1 MEFFTTGC
9 KYLNVFL
16 LHFSLLFLM
25 LKTLKITHIFTNIW
39 NRDYEICDSH
49 FGPNICICK
58 LHDGRRRQIVPIFP
72 HSELVQ
78 GRFTGTP
85 SSSYGES
92 IIAESFLGEMN
103 FESALY
109 IYSHPLTYRR
119 RGGLPAPGP
128 GSVTEVTVGHGGE
141 LPRGLVVVVSEVGAA
156 AAVQPLLG
164 QQLLH
169 PRRGPRQPQHPVQPQ
184 QPAQPHKQG
193 VPPPVQ
199 PNPDRRNYK

>member
-1 MEFFTTGC
+1 M
-9 KYLNVFL
+9 
-16 LHFSLLFLM
+16 
-25 LKTLKITHIFTNIW
+25 
-39 NRDYEICDSH
+39 
-49 FGPNICICK
+49 
-58 LHDGRRRQIVPIFP
+58 
-72 HSELVQ
+72 
-78 GRFTGTP
+78 RFTFWAEYLHLQTP
-85 SSSYGES
+85 RRAEAPDSSHISPLRAGAGKIHGNSEQFLWGKNFS
-92 IIAESFLGEMN
+92 RKFFLGEMN
-103 FESALY
+103 FESTLC

-128 GSVTEVTVGHGGE
+128 RPVTEVTVGHGGE

-156 AAVQPLLG
+156 APVQPLLG
-164 QQLLH
+164 EQLLH

>member
-25 LKTLKITHIFTNIW
+25 LKTLKINHIFTDIW
-39 NRDYEICDSH
+39 NRDYEIYDSH

-85 SSSYGES
+85 SSSYGERILS
-92 IIAESFLGEMN
+92 ESFLGR
-103 FESALY
+103 
-109 IYSHPLTYRR
+109 LTLSPRCVSILIHLLID
-119 RGGLPAPGP
+119 GVGDSPHQAPAP
-128 GSVTEVTVGHGGE
+128 
-141 LPRGLVVVVSEVGAA
+141 
-156 AAVQPLLG
+156 LL
-164 QQLLH
+164 
-169 PRRGPRQPQHPVQPQ
+169 R
-184 QPAQPHKQG
+184 
-193 VPPPVQ
+193 
-199 PNPDRRNYK
+199 